1 MEQLIKSCP
10 NWNIQ
15 IIDKR
20 LHISCKHFIVDTSY
34 VVSRGKMLD
43 IYTYFEIVDT
53 FLLLNNFNKLNGQ
66 HERIYVYIH
75 ANPFIT
81 ISLSKFFEYYL
92 CFPVKDLYIH
102 LESEDLIKCVKDI
115 LNTEFMNKR
124 VQIE

>member
-15 IIDKR
+15 IIGKR

-34 VVSRGKMLD
+34 AISRVKMLD

-92 CFPVKDLYIH
+92 CFPDKKLYIH
-102 LESEDLIKCVKDI
+102 LESEDLIKYVKEC
-115 LNTEFMNKR
+115 LNVKSMNKR